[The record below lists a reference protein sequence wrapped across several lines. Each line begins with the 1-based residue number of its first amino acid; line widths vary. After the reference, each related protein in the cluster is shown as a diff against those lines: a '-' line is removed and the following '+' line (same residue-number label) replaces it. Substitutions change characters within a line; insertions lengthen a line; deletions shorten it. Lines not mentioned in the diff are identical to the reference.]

1 MEIGFL
7 WIAKKQAE
15 WIGDEMSGDKPHQK
29 DPKPKMYLL
38 GYVTIVYQIWVGY
51 CRSAKPHRI

>member
-7 WIAKKQAE
+7 WIAKKQDE
-15 WIGDEMSGDKPHQK
+15 WICDEMSGDKPHQK

-38 GYVTIVYQIWVGY
+38 GYVISDLGGILQV
-51 CRSAKPHRI
+51 SEAS